1 MMHYQ
6 FADLGFEMR
15 TSDKRKSYG
24 VTVDRDS
31 SLLLHVP
38 SDYSEVL
45 IQDFLHE
52 KLLWIHTKLAEK
64 SLYKSGLYPSR
75 QFKNGE
81 GFAYLGRVYR
91 LKIDKKISCTS
102 SFF

>member
-38 SDYSEVL
+38 RDYSEVL
-45 IQDFLHE
+45 IPPDPVE
-52 KLLWIHTKLAEK
+52 
-64 SLYKSGLYPSR
+64 SR
-75 QFKNGE
+75 ND
-81 GFAYLGRVYR
+81 LG
-91 LKIDKKISCTS
+91 
-102 SFF
+102 